1 MVLLLQGISC
11 SLLVGEKHVCEK
23 GTEGPRCIDG
33 RRILQKLDS
42 VGECWV
48 RERRRI

>member
-1 MVLLLQGISC
+1 MVMLLQGISC
-11 SLLVGEKHVCEK
+11 LLLVGEK

-33 RRILQKLDS
+33 RRILLKLDS